1 MRVLVNEFLINHE
14 LVYEALSAT
23 DREKLFGSVP
33 SVLIASERLL
43 AELESVW
50 RADPMLK
57 GLPEVLL
64 KHAERCSKIYT
75 DYCSNQVSIDLTLK
89 ELRSKKSSKF
99 VETVTRIESHPA
111 CQSLSLHSFLMLPM
125 QRVTRLPLLAD
136 AVLSKLSTEHEERLD
151 WEKVLSVLGR
161 VVTECNEGARVAGRQ
176 IEMASLAKK
185 IEYTTKVPSI
195 DLRDRYLVRSGPV
208 TQILAKPGTEYVL
221 TFRKKFHKTPLYL
234 LLLTDHLLIA
244 KLKSK

>member
-1 MRVLVNEFLINHE
+1 
-14 LVYEALSAT
+14 
-23 DREKLFGSVP
+23 
-33 SVLIASERLL
+33 
-43 AELESVW
+43 
-50 RADPMLK
+50 
-57 GLPEVLL
+57 
-64 KHAERCSKIYT
+64 
-75 DYCSNQVSIDLTLK
+75 
-89 ELRSKKSSKF
+89 
-99 VETVTRIESHPA
+99 
-111 CQSLSLHSFLMLPM
+111 
-125 QRVTRLPLLAD
+125 
-136 AVLSKLSTEHEERLD
+136 LD

-161 VVTECNEGARVAGRQ
+161 VVTECNEGARLAGRQ